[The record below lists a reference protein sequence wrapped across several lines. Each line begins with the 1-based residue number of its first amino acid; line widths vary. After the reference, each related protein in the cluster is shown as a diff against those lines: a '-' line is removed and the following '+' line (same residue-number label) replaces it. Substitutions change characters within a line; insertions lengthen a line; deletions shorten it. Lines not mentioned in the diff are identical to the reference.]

1 MSEGWSSVFRS
12 SIMMSVGRFALV
24 DLRGNPV
31 LIPLELFSLREFL
44 KMDTGLPGSF
54 LKTMYLCFK
63 FAALGLSID
72 V

>member
-24 DLRGNPV
+24 DLRGNL

-44 KMDTGLPGSF
+44 KMDTGLSGSF

-63 FAALGLSID
+63 F
-72 V
+72 